1 MKAALHIRFFIFAII
16 ACFAGSCCRVQR
28 FEPREFVISNDTLC
42 LDTYAYPLSLIYL
55 EHAVKYNGAY
65 RCLFDKIEAYR
76 GMYDWGRDPF
86 MLEISDAA
94 AAIRQLPSPSRFLLW
109 SDFFERSD
117 TLFWKNQFE
126 NACYW
131 DETAAEWVS
140 AKLLTDI
147 VYEDPDW
154 QVAVRNGGEFGVF
167 TWFIDRH
174 SDNQYIY
181 PMLPGRINRID
192 STFYLTGKNAIM
204 TLQNP
209 RQGLLCDS
217 DLRYENTLGKEFQNS
232 ISVRLRINMWSGGF
246 QPSML
251 PDTLFRTDSVELITS
266 FSIDTILFSVVN
278 SKDRTFIISLSE
290 DQLKEEYDFNE
301 KFDFVDISRNMDSRN
316 LPESGALLKY
326 RNGKTEM
333 GLIDIDGYSVRQL
346 HMYYNPDTLTFSGN
360 DHFNMVM
367 DHIRDGWDTLS
378 FKMISD
384 LESKTGSREVKSLI
398 SNGYIPDPIKDR
410 SICRHFI
417 QQVDS
422 SLVFERSYWIS
433 EDNETVMACFMDLY
447 LNDVYKEMQSE
458 MFDYVYDSIKD
469 VMGGKAHR
477 TKQRPRNCIMKSWET
492 PTMVLEYYP
501 YRSENNIRIA
511 LWRKEQ
517 NNHG

>member
-1 MKAALHIRFFIFAII
+1 M
-16 ACFAGSCCRVQR
+16 
-28 FEPREFVISNDTLC
+28 
-42 LDTYAYPLSLIYL
+42 
-55 EHAVKYNGAY
+55 
-65 RCLFDKIEAYR
+65 
-76 GMYDWGRDPF
+76 
-86 MLEISDAA
+86 
-94 AAIRQLPSPSRFLLW
+94 
-109 SDFFERSD
+109 
-117 TLFWKNQFE
+117 FWRNQFE

-181 PMLPGRINRID
+181 PVLPERINRID
-192 STFYLTGKNAIM
+192 STFYLTGKDAIM

-217 DLRYENTLGKEFQNS
+217 DLRYENTLDKEFRNS
-232 ISVRLRINMWSGGF
+232 TSVRLRTNMWSGGF

-266 FSIDTILFSVVN
+266 FHIDTILFSVVN

-301 KFDFVDISRNMDSRN
+301 KFDFVDISHNMDSRN

-367 DHIRDGWDTLS
+367 NHVRDGWDTLS

-384 LESKTGSREVKSLI
+384 LESKTGSREVIDLK
-398 SNGYIPDPIKDR
+398 SNGYIPDPIKDK
-410 SICRHFI
+410 SIRRRFI

-447 LNDVYKEMQSE
+447 LNDVYKEMQAE
-458 MFDYVYDSIKD
+458 VFDYVYDSIKD

-477 TKQRPRNCIMKSWET
+477 ITQRPRGRIMKSWET

-501 YRSENNIRIA
+501 YRSEDNIRIA